1 MTTPAAAPS
10 SLLDRIVAAPP
21 VVRRRVLVDFII
33 DQLKEELGAGDEIH
47 PRSRFEEMGID
58 SKRALEFKEFL
69 EQEFQCSLRTTLLF
83 DYPNPERLAGFI
95 IDDVLRLGG
104 GGGANAAAGTAPP
117 SSPQPA
123 AAPADDAGSAPE
135 EDDADVEELMRRKL
149 EKY

>member
-1 MTTPAAAPS
+1 MTTPAAAAPS
-10 SLLDRIVAAPP
+10 SLLDRIVHAPP
-21 VVRRRVLVDFII
+21 VVRRRVLVDFITG
-33 DQLKEELGAGDEIH
+33 QLKEELGAGDDIH

-83 DYPNPERLAGFI
+83 DYPTPERLAGFI

-104 GGGANAAAGTAPP
+104 NAAGTVSP
-117 SSPQPA
+117 SPQQATPA
-123 AAPADDAGSAPE
+123 DAGSAPE
-135 EDDADVEELMRRKL
+135 EDADIEELMRRKL